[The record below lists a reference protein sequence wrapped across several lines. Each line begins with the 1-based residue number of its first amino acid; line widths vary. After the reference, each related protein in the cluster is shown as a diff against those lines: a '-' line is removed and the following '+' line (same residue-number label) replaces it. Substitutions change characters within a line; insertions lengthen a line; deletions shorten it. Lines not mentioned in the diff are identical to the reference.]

1 MRSSSCIGGADTFI
15 CVLAS
20 DIERIAEFAEIKLV
34 SGRNELILASE
45 FGLVAAMP
53 ALLQKTLKIVPAPLV
68 EGVPSAPPTLE
79 EPNPTVEFKCGN
91 CGAVLMRVDEGK
103 VYPLI
108 VLCISCGS
116 YNSTEV

>member
-45 FGLVAAMP
+45 FGTGCSNARSSKKDP
-53 ALLQKTLKIVPAPLV
+53 
-68 EGVPSAPPTLE
+68 
-79 EPNPTVEFKCGN
+79 
-91 CGAVLMRVDEGK
+91 
-103 VYPLI
+103 
-108 VLCISCGS
+108 
-116 YNSTEV
+116 